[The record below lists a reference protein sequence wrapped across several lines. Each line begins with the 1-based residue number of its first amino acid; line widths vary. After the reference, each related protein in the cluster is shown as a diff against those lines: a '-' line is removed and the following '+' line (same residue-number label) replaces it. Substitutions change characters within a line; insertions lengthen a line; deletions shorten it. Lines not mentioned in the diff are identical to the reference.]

1 MKDKFGITK
10 VKKVDDDL
18 FIGFA
23 VVVLAD
29 AGFPKRFK
37 DGNGIDDI
45 FISTVSKKECVPRNE
60 KAVLEKLK
68 EVVKKIYD
76 IKM

>member
-1 MKDKFGITK
+1 MKPNNGHTK
-10 VKKVDDDL
+10 IKKVDDDL

-23 VVVLAD
+23 VVTLAD
-29 AGFPKRFK
+29 AGFPERYR
-37 DGNGIDDI
+37 NVNLVDDI
-45 FISTVSKKECVPRNE
+45 FISTVTKKECIPRNE